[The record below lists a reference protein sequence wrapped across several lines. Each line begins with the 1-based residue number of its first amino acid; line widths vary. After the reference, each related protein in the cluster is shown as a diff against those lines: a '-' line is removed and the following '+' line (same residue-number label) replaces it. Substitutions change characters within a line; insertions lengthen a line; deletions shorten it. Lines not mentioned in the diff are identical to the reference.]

1 MPGCPKKGTY
11 REFWNCGPQNIPRL
25 YQNSEFLNI
34 YIYDN
39 IYGPAWG
46 GILSFPRTGLLLRG
60 GIVKQE
66 IYRYI

>member
-11 REFWNCGPQNIPRL
+11 WEFWNCGPQNRPRL
-25 YQNSEFLNI
+25 YQNSEYIYI

-46 GILSFPRTGLLLRG
+46 GILSFPEKDRF
-60 GIVKQE
+60 
-66 IYRYI
+66 